1 MLDHGTAV
9 ACSLIHGL
17 AIFFVFAPLAL
28 DNRTRSIF
36 FLDQMGKKKEKQNS
50 FFSLAASELPVQGSF
65 PTEIMNCYMDQFGVR
80 IGRGGY
86 I

>member
-28 DNRTRSIF
+28 DNRTRSIPF
-36 FLDQMGKKKEKQNS
+36 RSNGKKERKTKLI
-50 FFSLAASELPVQGSF
+50 FSLAASELPVQGSF
-65 PTEIMNCYMDQFGVR
+65 PTKFMNYYMDGFGVR